1 MKNTVFKEI
10 MTQNEK
16 LGLTADEEIIK
27 ELVSF
32 FLFCSVFFKCDAS
45 FSFVGCLKFD

>member
-16 LGLTADEEIIK
+16 LGLTAEEEIIK

-32 FLFCSVFFKCDAS
+32 VCVCVKC
-45 FSFVGCLKFD
+45 FYLSFVGCLKFD

>member
-16 LGLTADEEIIK
+16 QSLTADEEIIK

-32 FLFCSVFFKCDAS
+32 VFI
-45 FSFVGCLKFD
+45 

>member
-32 FLFCSVFFKCDAS
+32 CVMLHLLEFCRLSKV
-45 FSFVGCLKFD
+45 